1 MKLKYYLRGMGIGI
15 ILTAIVMGFALG
27 GRKAT
32 MSDAEVIQRAK
43 TLGMIE
49 ADSGVLTDTAEGV
62 NVSNENDTSS
72 SDKALAEEGGP
83 VFEEIQ
89 PEVAGSDS
97 SVSSVSGEKE
107 ETKDE
112 STAPGKSS
120 STTEVQTEEQTE
132 EQDVVIQDNAQSST
146 SGGDTKKTEEASELT
161 SSDSSATASSE
172 QSTQLQE
179 SALGEELS
187 EFNNDSSAN
196 ENSSEPAQPQ
206 VPSKTVTIPGGTSS
220 DGVAEILY
228 REGFVDNAVNFN
240 RFLIETGKDRIIRSG
255 VKTIPEGASY
265 EEIAS
270 IITKG

>member
-62 NVSNENDTSS
+62 NGSNENDTSS

-89 PEVAGSDS
+89 PEVTGSDS

-120 STTEVQTEEQTE
+120 STTEGQTE
-132 EQDVVIQDNAQSST
+132 EQDVVTQDNAQNST
-146 SGGDTKKTEEASELT
+146 SGGDTKKTEEASELA

-187 EFNNDSSAN
+187 ELNNDSSAN

>member
-89 PEVAGSDS
+89 PEVTGSDS

-120 STTEVQTEEQTE
+120 STTEVQTEEQ
-132 EQDVVIQDNAQSST
+132 DVVTQDNAQSST

>member
-112 STAPGKSS
+112 GTAPGKSS
-120 STTEVQTEEQTE
+120 STTEVQTEEQ
-132 EQDVVIQDNAQSST
+132 DVVTQDNAQSST